1 LGRIEFSRREES
13 LFHTLGPIGKFVLG
27 KFAARADRLTRYN
40 QINHFHHG
48 PPMNPAA
55 AINTKL
61 IDSLTQIILSLT
73 EEERSLLGV
82 KVQHPNLSEPE
93 LQAKYADLQRDIAI
107 GIEQMQ
113 RGEYT
118 EYDDESLP
126 GLLETIRNY

>member
-1 LGRIEFSRREES
+1 
-13 LFHTLGPIGKFVLG
+13 
-27 KFAARADRLTRYN
+27 
-40 QINHFHHG
+40 
-48 PPMNPAA
+48 MNPAA

-82 KVQHPNLSEPE
+82 RVQNPNLSEPE
-93 LQAKYADLQRDIAI
+93 LQAKYAELQRDITI
-107 GIEQMQ
+107 GVAQIQ

-126 GLLETIRNY
+126 GLLEIIRDRGQQRLNRERSA